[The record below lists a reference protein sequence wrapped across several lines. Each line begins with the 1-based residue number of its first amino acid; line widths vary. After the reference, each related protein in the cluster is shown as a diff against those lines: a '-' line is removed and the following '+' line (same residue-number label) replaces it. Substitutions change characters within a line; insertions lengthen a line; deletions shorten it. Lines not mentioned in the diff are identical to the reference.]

1 MTGTGQ
7 LTGAREIVPVTWQ
20 MWLSS
25 MDVSSWG
32 GCRWA
37 WKGSLRPVPADVV
50 SLKQWGLLTG
60 LVALAVWFIFP
71 YLFCLDGRAR
81 RWGMY
86 PPEDHG
92 PSSVHLPPI
101 QFLTVLHPVFTYL
114 LVQPSKTLKILT
126 LGRGDSIVLWLWGCE
141 PCRLPWLWF
150 VLTRTLA
157 SSLPRPSPMLLCF
170 LLKYLSITYPC
181 SVFRWSHRHLST
193 VHIGLLWGGG
203 FIVFVLVRGRKLGRA
218 VATWT
223 GSLLLA
229 DNKRKNLLLR
239 L

>member
-114 LVQPSKTLKILT
+114 LVQPSRTLKILT

-141 PCRLPWLWF
+141 PCRLPWLVCADPDPCIIPALPLPHVALFSFKILVDYIPLQCVPLESQTSVYCAYWLIMRWRVYCF
-150 VLTRTLA
+150 CFGEGEETGE
-157 SSLPRPSPMLLCF
+157 SS
-170 LLKYLSITYPC
+170 
-181 SVFRWSHRHLST
+181 SHLNRQFTSC
-193 VHIGLLWGGG
+193 W
-203 FIVFVLVRGRKLGRA
+203 
-218 VATWT
+218 
-223 GSLLLA
+223 
-229 DNKRKNLLLR
+229 
-239 L
+239 